1 MEFRGFLA
9 VKLSKRREWCDSSYW
24 FLFSTSKI
32 QTVAKNHF
40 HGFAVQGDC
49 HWLRMDER
57 LGIIDLVEAQV
68 CFGNWLNFMEQG
80 TSRNNLINVT
90 SVSTRFLRMHQRSW
104 GWLQLRTG
112 EQHFWLERFDWR
124 ALRQFDRLNHWWP
137 VLDVQGFREE
147 VLGEENKQ
155 WEENYLWGS
164 VWKQGLWR
172 SIDW

>member
-57 LGIIDLVEAQV
+57 HGIIDLVEAQV
-68 CFGNWLNFMEQG
+68 CFGNRGWIWWSKEHLKILDKCDFMALICLHQVPQNASEKTGLTTAQDRRTTFLTGKVWLKSIAPVWLPQPLVASFG
-80 TSRNNLINVT
+80 R
-90 SVSTRFLRMHQRSW
+90 TRLQRGGA
-104 GWLQLRTG
+104 GWRKLTMGGKLC
-112 EQHFWLERFDWR
+112 
-124 ALRQFDRLNHWWP
+124 
-137 VLDVQGFREE
+137 
-147 VLGEENKQ
+147 LG
-155 WEENYLWGS
+155 
-164 VWKQGLWR
+164 
-172 SIDW
+172 